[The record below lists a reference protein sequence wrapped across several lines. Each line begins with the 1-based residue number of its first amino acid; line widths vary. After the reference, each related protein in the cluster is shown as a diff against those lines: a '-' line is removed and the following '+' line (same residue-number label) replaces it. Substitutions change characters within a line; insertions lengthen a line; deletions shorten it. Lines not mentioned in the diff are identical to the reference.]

1 MGIQSSVNFNQ
12 GFGVPG
18 ELYTNSPVRGQ
29 SFELRSADPANNVFG
44 RAFSIFQPVP
54 GTLVAAAGN
63 STGLQPFAGIM
74 VNPKGAKSNGI
85 IGNPLAPTITLPN
98 GTTSE
103 FVNFGELVVLIYLPF
118 TDNNVSVGDVIIY
131 QITTGILGA
140 VKPTGVLPPGFQ
152 IAPAAVTRFK
162 NTAPIVS
169 PSEFRYAVIRV
180 TTTSLDN

>member
-29 SFELRSADPANNVFG
+29 SFQLGSADPANNVFG
-44 RAFSIFQPVP
+44 RAFSIVSE
-54 GTLVAAAGN
+54 GVASAGN

-74 VNPKGAKSNGI
+74 VNPKAAKSNGI

-131 QITTGILGA
+131 QRTTGILGA

-152 IAPAAVTRFK
+152 LAPAAVTRFK